1 MEKTPITCADAAEQY
16 GVRANHERMPNGELR
31 FRLTNADGNDYI
43 RTAAGTTG
51 AWQKAHCHA
60 ALRETYVVESGW
72 MAIAE
77 EVEGE
82 VAIAIYWP
90 NDVTT
95 TKPKVV
101 HNVYLPSNAVIHTV
115 KHGSTATGD
124 WQESTEF
131 TLKTSTL
138 SEKEVLIK
146 GVTKTTASATGER
159 FEAYIALYNNL
170 DNLIWRI
177 PGFLAAGAAILIGF
191 AGSVLSKDKLPDFPP
206 VLVASLFFFVG
217 LLFFLSAFS
226 MARIREHHTRAG
238 EELARMESDGYF
250 HHRRTTVS
258 RRWPPSAT
266 LVFRW
271 TYALL
276 SLMFWGLGVTA
287 LVKFNWLVELLQWKG
302 W

>member
-1 MEKTPITCADAAEQY
+1 MEKTTITCADAAEHY
-16 GVRANHERMPNGELR
+16 GVRTNHERMPNGEVR
-31 FRLTNADGNDYI
+31 FRLTNTDGNDYI
-43 RTAAGTTG
+43 RTAASLAG

-60 ALRETYVVESGW
+60 TLRETYVVESGW

-77 EVEGE
+77 ETEGE
-82 VAIAIYWP
+82 IAISVYWP

-101 HNVYLPSNAVIHTV
+101 HNVYLSSNAVIHTV
-115 KHGSTATGD
+115 KHGGTAPGD
-124 WQESTEF
+124 WQESSTF
-131 TLKTSTL
+131 TAKTSTL
-138 SEKEVLIK
+138 SEKEVLIR
-146 GVTKTTASATGER
+146 GVTKTNASVTDKR

-206 VLVASLFFFVG
+206 VLVASLFSFVG

-238 EELARMESDGYF
+238 EELARMEPDGYF

-258 RRWPPSAT
+258 RR
-266 LVFRW
+266 
-271 TYALL
+271 
-276 SLMFWGLGVTA
+276 
-287 LVKFNWLVELLQWKG
+287 
-302 W
+302 